1 MSTLAKKT
9 NFANYM
15 LTTTFISKSTEFETK
30 ISANDT
36 KITGVKT
43 DLNGYA
49 KKSEVADDITKIK
62 NDYATN
68 ASLDSKETYCY

>member
-1 MSTLAKKT
+1 
-9 NFANYM
+9 M

-30 ISANDT
+30 ISDNDT